1 MEKAKVKANISIE
14 NLQIDYD
21 RDADVLYISFGD
33 PKEANDSIEVQD
45 GIVCRLQDSKLIGI
59 TITNF
64 NKRFKSSQ
72 TKKDK

>member
-1 MEKAKVKANISIE
+1 MEKVKVKANISIE

-21 RDADVLYISFGD
+21 RGTDVLYISFGD

-45 GIVCRLQDSKLIGI
+45 GVVCRLKDNKLIGI

-64 NKRFKSSQ
+64 NRKFK
-72 TKKDK
+72 

>member
-1 MEKAKVKANISIE
+1 MEKVKIKANVSIE

-21 RDADVLYISFGD
+21 SDADVLYISFGD

-45 GIVCRLQDSKLIGI
+45 GVVCRLKDNKLVGI

-64 NKRFKSSQ
+64 NRKFK
-72 TKKDK
+72 KAL

>member
-21 RDADVLYISFGD
+21 KGADVLYISFGD

-45 GIVCRLQDSKLIGI
+45 GGVQIKG
-59 TITNF
+59 
-64 NKRFKSSQ
+64 
-72 TKKDK
+72 